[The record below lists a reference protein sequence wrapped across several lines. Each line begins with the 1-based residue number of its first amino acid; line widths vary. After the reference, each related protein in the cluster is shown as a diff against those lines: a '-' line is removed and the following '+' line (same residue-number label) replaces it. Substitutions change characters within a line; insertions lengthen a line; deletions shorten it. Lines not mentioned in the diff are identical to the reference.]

1 MRVMKKMCASVD
13 DSEVRSFL
21 VDDDARPKSL
31 YYVRRIPTL
40 YCTVGYFLDSCSTT
54 EIANSSE
61 KPVLCDRY

>member
-31 YYVRRIPTL
+31 YYVRRIPTVPTARTL
-40 YCTVGYFLDSCSTT
+40 
-54 EIANSSE
+54 
-61 KPVLCDRY
+61 VLSIL